1 MTASVPTPLVITVKS
16 STLVSMK
23 HLLPLFLLVVSAS
36 VLAESGAYRV
46 EIILFRNLLA
56 TNESAE
62 TPELRNFSQFPN
74 LELSIPD
81 DNLSAGPDQDLAKR
95 SHGGFP
101 DGFRHDLPD

>member
-74 LELSIPD
+74 
-81 DNLSAGPDQDLAKR
+81 
-95 SHGGFP
+95 
-101 DGFRHDLPD
+101 